1 MAENKTE
8 SFRLKFKL
16 MGNGE
21 TKIKKNEFVSP
32 KSKSVLKPVNS
43 NVSKDSDCEV
53 KSPKLEKSPASEVMP
68 PHASPKAV
76 PDNQQAL
83 HAVFQETDAAVK
95 KMKAVLGNYRA
106 KTFFK
111 PNIPFLKGVNSGI
124 SQIESGLLK
133 ISEAFS
139 GKVESSEVVAL
150 EPPTPP
156 VSEAGSSVHA
166 DNHND
171 STAVT
176 TDTSIHIEDDIVSIS
191 SNDDKPPVTT
201 VTTTKSSTKRK
212 RESGS
217 KQVGRPPNKRARRRS
232 LLSSFMTT
240 KKEDVKTEDSN
251 EDSQEEDKD
260 ETEEKEFEVE
270 KIIDYNKVK
279 GVGQYLV
286 RWRGYK
292 ADDDTWEPYENLTG
306 CEDILD
312 IFIRGM
318 LQERIDATTQED
330 FKDLQLPGESDL
342 SKVLRDAFWAQL
354 TAPCQ
359 EDVVAALPLLVGKK
373 VRVKPMPELEED
385 VDRLLATKDLVRHKK
400 LFDEIQSQL
409 VLRECKQ
416 QRDIQEAELR
426 RWQREM
432 SRVCVDP
439 APLTV
444 INEVDLQLPPKDF
457 VYINE
462 YVASKGIEIPKEPM
476 VGCSC
481 EDCGNSQGRCCPK
494 AMSSHFAYTKHGRL
508 KVSIGTAIYECNKMC
523 ACAESGNCINRVVQ
537 RGRKIQLTIFRTA
550 NNRGWGVKAGEL
562 IRAGSFVTEY
572 VGEVIS
578 SEEAERR
585 GQIYDTRGC
594 TYLFDL
600 DYNKGD
606 LNPYTVDAAKYGN
619 VSHFINHSCDPNLVV
634 FNVWVNCLDP
644 DLPKLALFAVR
655 EIKKGEEI
663 TFDYNASCSRNT
675 AGNISSEDLGES
687 ALLSSPSHGSQQLG
701 TLDMAVRK
709 TPKRVS
715 AGTTEC
721 HCGAANCRKVFF

>member
-1 MAENKTE
+1 M
-8 SFRLKFKL
+8 
-16 MGNGE
+16 E
-21 TKIKKNEFVSP
+21 T
-32 KSKSVLKPVNS
+32 
-43 NVSKDSDCEV
+43 
-53 KSPKLEKSPASEVMP
+53 
-68 PHASPKAV
+68 
-76 PDNQQAL
+76 
-83 HAVFQETDAAVK
+83 
-95 KMKAVLGNYRA
+95 
-106 KTFFK
+106 
-111 PNIPFLKGVNSGI
+111 
-124 SQIESGLLK
+124 
-133 ISEAFS
+133 
-139 GKVESSEVVAL
+139 L

-156 VSEAGSSVHA
+156 VSEAGSSVNA
-166 DNHND
+166 DSQSDSITVATDGSILVEDDVPISLND
-171 STAVT
+171 S
-176 TDTSIHIEDDIVSIS
+176 DEKPLIS
-191 SNDDKPPVTT
+191 LVEK
-201 VTTTKSSTKRK
+201 KSHKRK
-212 RESGS
+212 RNDDGS
-217 KQVGRPPNKRARRRS
+217 VAQPRTKRSRRRS

-240 KKEDVKTEDSN
+240 KKEVTKEEETTEENDK
-251 EDSQEEDKD
+251 EE
-260 ETEEKEFEVE
+260 ESEEKEFEVE

-318 LQERIDATTQED
+318 LQERMDATTPEE
-330 FKDLQLPGESDL
+330 FKDLQLPSESDL
-342 SKVLRDAFWAQL
+342 RKVLRDAFWAQL
-354 TAPCQ
+354 TAPRQ
-359 EDVVAALPLLVGKK
+359 EDVIAALPLLISKK
-373 VRVKPMPELEED
+373 VRVKPMSELEED
-385 VDRLLATKDLVRHKK
+385 IEKLLATKDLAKHKK
-400 LFDEIQSQL
+400 LYEEVQNQL

-416 QRDIQEAELR
+416 QREIQEAELR
-426 RWQREM
+426 RWEREM

-439 APLTV
+439 APISV
-444 INEVDLQLPPKDF
+444 VNEVDLQLPPKDF

-481 EDCGNSQGRCCPK
+481 EDCSSTQGNCCPK

-523 ACAESGNCINRVVQ
+523 ACAEAGNCINRVVQ

-606 LNPYTVDAAKYGN
+606 QNPYTVDAAKYGN
-619 VSHFINHSCDPNLVV
+619 VSHFINHSVSMFYFNLLV
-634 FNVWVNCLDP
+634 
-644 DLPKLALFAVR
+644 
-655 EIKKGEEI
+655 
-663 TFDYNASCSRNT
+663 
-675 AGNISSEDLGES
+675 
-687 ALLSSPSHGSQQLG
+687 
-701 TLDMAVRK
+701 
-709 TPKRVS
+709 
-715 AGTTEC
+715 
-721 HCGAANCRKVFF
+721 